1 MQSLSKVNTYP
12 APPDYQLHYR
22 LILIVWR
29 NSIVPER
36 TQEISAG
43 QKVSVSLCLSLSFCL
58 SLCLSVS
65 VSPQSPCVCVCV
77 CVCVRARSACLR
89 TFQDR
94 VFLYSSGCPWTLS
107 GVRCATILQQGHTCI
122 SFCRP
127 SWLQTQRSACLCLPS
142 TGKQAFLSGYN
153 TQDPMSLRGVSLS
166 SEHYLPLWPEVLT
179 GVLQKYS
186 TNKSYIRTRVL

>member
-1 MQSLSKVNTYP
+1 MALCYSDALLFKSLFSHSNCFYSFNNGICPLTILYTYIINSDYSYTYSLISLPDLSPSPPTSLSHLC
-12 APPDYQLHYR
+12 PDK
-22 LILIVWR
+22 I
-29 NSIVPER
+29 
-36 TQEISAG
+36 
-43 QKVSVSLCLSLSFCL
+43 FF
-58 SLCLSVS
+58 
-65 VSPQSPCVCVCV
+65 
-77 CVCVRARSACLR
+77 
-89 TFQDR
+89 FQDR